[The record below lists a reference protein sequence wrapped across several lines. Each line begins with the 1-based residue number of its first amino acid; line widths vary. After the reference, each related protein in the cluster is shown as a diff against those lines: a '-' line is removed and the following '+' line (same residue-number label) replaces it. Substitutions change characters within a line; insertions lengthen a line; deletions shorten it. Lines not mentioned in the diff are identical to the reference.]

1 MVKLAPL
8 ALAPL
13 FVMGARGLFGR
24 LRAPRR
30 ARALVGPALAALT
43 FAAVLLALL
52 LIPANDPGLATF
64 WERTVVNQLDRES
77 PFSVWGQLEW
87 PEWPQRVVLA
97 AAGLLAL
104 AVAFVP
110 ARRTLGQSAAL
121 AAAVLIALQLAVD
134 HWFYL
139 YIPWFCGLVFAA
151 LAGVDRLH
159 RAPVAR

>member
-1 MVKLAPL
+1 
-8 ALAPL
+8 
-13 FVMGARGLFGR
+13 
-24 LRAPRR
+24 
-30 ARALVGPALAALT
+30 VGPALAALT

-121 AAAVLIALQLAVD
+121 AASTTGSTSTSPGSADSCSRHSPASTACIAPRSRGSVVTKST
-134 HWFYL
+134 
-139 YIPWFCGLVFAA
+139 G
-151 LAGVDRLH
+151 GREET
-159 RAPVAR
+159 R